1 MSWSFRIEQRSKIAL
16 ALCAT
21 FVLITMAYW
30 FVSYT
35 VNQVG
40 SQFKSVYYDRL
51 VPALDIATIQER
63 FYQNRLLLE
72 EHILTSETEE
82 MNTFESGMSQNAS
95 DIDSVLTKFKATELT
110 AQEKL
115 DLDELLLTKTKLET
129 LQKAILVQSSA
140 GNKEA
145 ALADYNGTSQT
156 AFLELLKPL
165 HALSKLQGEVGHVL
179 YASAE
184 KQVKTLQILSYLIIG
199 LAVII
204 ALLIVTLLQTNR
216 KIKKIK
222 PQQFHWN

>member
-16 ALCAT
+16 ALGAT
-21 FVLITMAYW
+21 FILITMAYW

-72 EHILTSETEE
+72 EHILTSETDE
-82 MNTFESGMSQNAS
+82 MQAFENGMAQNAS

-156 AFLELLKPL
+156 AFLDLLKPL